1 MASKQIPVV
10 GEAFLGSDP
19 LVQKMIRITFGSS
32 GFSGS
37 NDVDVTTASV
47 AAGVGTLGVGQ
58 LLTFAD
64 SNYRLLNIIFNV
76 VEVFS
81 VGAINVGVDSDPVA
95 FASDT
100 GAHAADF
107 TAASIFDLRY
117 GQSTGVGAG
126 IPLSTVSV
134 LFGGAWPADS
144 DDFISLSFSG
154 AAALGTEGHCEMYV
168 FYLEVPDQP

>member
-95 FASDT
+95 FALDRALALARESRFQRFPCYSAEHGLRTVMTSSLCHSLVPQLWELKDT
-100 GAHAADF
+100 AKCMC
-107 TAASIFDLRY
+107 
-117 GQSTGVGAG
+117 ST
-126 IPLSTVSV
+126 
-134 LFGGAWPADS
+134 
-144 DDFISLSFSG
+144 
-154 AAALGTEGHCEMYV
+154 
-168 FYLEVPDQP
+168 